1 MKKTRK
7 QIQKEQTIL
16 RNAYVEIA
24 QQTGAIDRITKL
36 MSANYL
42 LISYSAFLVDE
53 IQELLEKY
61 NLTAGKLVR
70 CTEKITKAQEEFFT
84 AYSKLISKEQTIN
97 WANDLVA
104 FGELFTQFTN
114 IPAEWEPEKDK
125 IDIEKIEEKYNVKLS
140 INKS

>member
-70 CTEKITKAQEEFFT
+70 CTEK
-84 AYSKLISKEQTIN
+84 
-97 WANDLVA
+97 
-104 FGELFTQFTN
+104 
-114 IPAEWEPEKDK
+114 
-125 IDIEKIEEKYNVKLS
+125 
-140 INKS
+140 